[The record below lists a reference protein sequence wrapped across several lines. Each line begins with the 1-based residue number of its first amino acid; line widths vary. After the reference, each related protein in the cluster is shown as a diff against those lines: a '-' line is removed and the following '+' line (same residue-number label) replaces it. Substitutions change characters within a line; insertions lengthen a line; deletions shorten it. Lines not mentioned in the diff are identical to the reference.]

1 MPYTPHSSARF
12 REAPVERQA
21 FQRSHSSLGAAA
33 HYVREV
39 GILAPLIISEF
50 VKDPGEKWR
59 WIKLA
64 SLVTAV
70 VSQGMYTAR
79 IHAERKHARER
90 EPQHYRRA

>member
-1 MPYTPHSSARF
+1 MPQVARTHVPNNY
-12 REAPVERQA
+12 AERQA
-21 FQRSHSSLGAAA
+21 FHRPHSSLGAAA
-33 HYVREV
+33 HYVREA
-39 GILAPLIISEF
+39 GILAPLLISEF

-79 IHAERKHARER
+79 IHAERKSTHER
-90 EPQHYRRA
+90 EPRHYSRA